1 MPSLPAMVHL
11 EKDIK
16 QLNGKV
22 CDFDNSA
29 DYLDEVFDGS
39 SDSGELINLDL
50 LLGTQ
55 GWRKGKMATFNKLE
69 AMIND
74 LEPDSED
81 RLRLEYLYARKVY

>member
-1 MPSLPAMVHL
+1 MTHL

-29 DYLDEVFDGS
+29 DYVDAVFDKS
-39 SDSGELINLDL
+39 QDFEPTLDNLDL

-55 GWRKGKMATFNKLE
+55 QWRRGKLVDFKGL
-69 AMIND
+69 
-74 LEPDSED
+74 
-81 RLRLEYLYARKVY
+81 